1 MRKGQNPAK
10 FVKDVARPERITVA
24 LLNYIPFLSG
34 FYAETLDVLK
44 VCMESMRKDA
54 GLPFDLMVFDNGSC
68 PEVRDFLLREKED
81 GRIQY
86 LILAE
91 KNMGKGGAWNVML
104 AGAPGEIIAY
114 TDSDVLF
121 SPRWLSRSVEI
132 LETFP
137 NVGMVTARPFRT
149 PPEFL
154 ESTLKWARE
163 NARLEEGQFI
173 PWETFLEFNL
183 SLGQTE
189 EENRKVYAETSDW
202 RITYNPMSL
211 RGAQRRSNLP
221 VNAETASFQ
230 DALQSHSALAVTSNE
245 IVAYAGASHWQFTA
259 YKSTLQQFLPFDMD
273 KPMGQV
279 RQLDKRMNDAGL
291 LRLMVSDPL
300 AMNLSNTL
308 GYLRGELGKESGKV
322 RSKKRT
328 GWKRRVLELGPIKKM
343 LLTVYNKIFNWY
355 YS

>member
-1 MRKGQNPAK
+1 
-10 FVKDVARPERITVA
+10 
-24 LLNYIPFLSG
+24 
-34 FYAETLDVLK
+34 
-44 VCMESMRKDA
+44 MRKDA
-54 GLPFDLMVFDNGSC
+54 GLPFDLMIFDNGSC
-68 PEVRDFLLREKED
+68 KEVCEYLINEKEE

-86 LILAE
+86 LIFSE

-104 AGAPGEIIAY
+104 TGAPGEIISY

-121 SPRWLSRSVEI
+121 SPNWLSRSVEI

-149 PPEFL
+149 PPEFY
-154 ESTLKWARE
+154 ESTLNWARD
-163 NARLEEGQFI
+163 NAVLDEGQLI

-189 EENRKVYAETSDW
+189 EENRKVYAETKDW
-202 RITYNPMSL
+202 R
-211 RGAQRRSNLP
+211 AQYKG
-221 VNAETASFQ
+221 VTAM
-230 DALQSHSALAVTSNE
+230 
-245 IVAYAGASHWQFTA
+245 AGASHWQFTA
-259 YKSTLQQFLPFDMD
+259 YKSTLQQFLPFEMD

-300 AMNLSNTL
+300 AMNMSNTL
-308 GYLRGELGKESGKV
+308 GYLRGELRQAGK
-322 RSKKRT
+322 KKSVSFA
-328 GWKRRVLELGPIKKM
+328 KRILELGIVRKI
-343 LLTVYNKIFNWY
+343 LLTVYNKIFVWY

>member
-10 FVKDVARPERITVA
+10 SVKDVAHPERITVA

-34 FYAETLDVLK
+34 FYAETLDVLR
-44 VCMESMRKDA
+44 VCMQSMRKDA

-68 PEVRDFLLREKED
+68 PEVRDFLVKEKEE

-121 SPRWLSRSVEI
+121 SSNWLKRSVEI
-132 LETFP
+132 LEVFP

-149 PPEFL
+149 PPEFY
-154 ESTLKWARE
+154 EGTLKWAKE
-163 NARLEEGQFI
+163 NAALEEGQFI

-189 EENRKVYAETSDW
+189 EENKKVYAETRDW
-202 RITYNPMSL
+202 RISYK
-211 RGAQRRSNLP
+211 GI
-221 VNAETASFQ
+221 TAM
-230 DALQSHSALAVTSNE
+230 
-245 IVAYAGASHWQFTA
+245 AGASHWQFTA
-259 YKSTLQQFLPFDMD
+259 YKFRLQQFLPFDMD

-308 GYLRGELGKESGKV
+308 GYLRGELKISEGRKRASAGKRILEI
-322 RSKKRT
+322 
-328 GWKRRVLELGPIKKM
+328 VLIKKV
-343 LLTVYNKIFNWY
+343 LLMIYNKIFHWY

>member
-10 FVKDVARPERITVA
+10 SVKEVIRPQRVTVA

-44 VCMESMRKDA
+44 VSLESMRKDA
-54 GLPFDLMVFDNGSC
+54 GLPFDLMIFDNGSC
-68 PEVRDFLLREKED
+68 EEARNFLVQEKEA

-86 LILAE
+86 LILSE

-104 AGAPGEIIAY
+104 AGAPGEIVAY
-114 TDSDVLF
+114 TDADVLF
-121 SPRWLSRSVEI
+121 YPNWLSRSVEI

-149 PPEFL
+149 PPEFY
-154 ESTLKWARE
+154 ESTLKWAK
-163 NARLEEGQFI
+163 ASAQLDEGQFI
-173 PWETFLEFNL
+173 EWNTFLEFNL

-189 EENRKVYAETSDW
+189 EENKKVYAETKDW
-202 RITYNPMSL
+202 RIQYEN
-211 RGAQRRSNLP
+211 
-221 VNAETASFQ
+221 VTAM
-230 DALQSHSALAVTSNE
+230 
-245 IVAYAGASHWQFTA
+245 AGASHWQFTA

-300 AMNLSNTL
+300 AMNMSNTL
-308 GYLRGELGKESGKV
+308 GYLRGELLGKDKGRRMKD
-322 RSKKRT
+322 K
-328 GWKRRVLELGPIKKM
+328 GLKRRLLEFAPLKKVLLA
-343 LLTVYNKIFNWY
+343 VYNKIFGWY

>member
-44 VCMESMRKDA
+44 ACLDSMRKDA

-68 PEVRDFLLREKED
+68 PEVREFLVKEKEE

-121 SPRWLSRSVEI
+121 YPGWLKKSVEL
-132 LETFP
+132 LETYP

-149 PPEFL
+149 PEEFL
-154 ESTLKWARE
+154 KQSIAWAGNTPDAKLEQGHLLPYDWFYEFSTTLGFSD
-163 NARLEEGQFI
+163 EELRQIYDSTRDLRVTYRG
-173 PWETFLEFNL
+173 L
-183 SLGQTE
+183 S
-189 EENRKVYAETSDW
+189 
-202 RITYNPMSL
+202 
-211 RGAQRRSNLP
+211 
-221 VNAETASFQ
+221 
-230 DALQSHSALAVTSNE
+230 
-245 IVAYAGASHWQFTA
+245 AYLGASHWQFTC
-259 YKSTLQQFLPFDMD
+259 YKSVIQQFLPFEMD

-279 RQLDKRMNDAGL
+279 RQLDERMDKAGF
-291 LRLMVSDPL
+291 LRLMPVERY
-300 AMNLSNTL
+300 AQNMSNTL
-308 GYLRGELGKESGKV
+308 PAGLSSAPVSNQRSPLKRFWELPFV
-322 RSKKRT
+322 KK
-328 GWKRRVLELGPIKKM
+328 P
-343 LLTVYNKIFNWY
+343 LLALYNMIFKLYNK
-355 YS
+355 

>member
-10 FVKDVARPERITVA
+10 SVKDVARPERITVA

-34 FYAETLDVLK
+34 FYAETLDVLR
-44 VCMESMRKDA
+44 VCMQSMRKDA

-68 PEVRDFLLREKED
+68 PEVRDFLVKEKEE

-121 SPRWLSRSVEI
+121 SANWLKRSVEI

-149 PPEFL
+149 PPEFY
-154 ESTLKWARE
+154 EGTLRWAKE
-163 NARLEEGQFI
+163 NAALEEGQFI

-189 EENRKVYAETSDW
+189 EENKKVYAETRDW
-202 RITYNPMSL
+202 RISYK
-211 RGAQRRSNLP
+211 GI
-221 VNAETASFQ
+221 TAM
-230 DALQSHSALAVTSNE
+230 V
-245 IVAYAGASHWQFTA
+245 GASHWQFTA
-259 YKSTLQQFLPFDMD
+259 YKFRLQQFLPFDMD

-308 GYLRGELGKESGKV
+308 GYLRGELKTSEG
-322 RSKKRT
+322 KKRASP
-328 GWKRRVLELGPIKKM
+328 GKRILEIVWIKKV
-343 LLTVYNKIFNWY
+343 LLLIYNKIFHWY

>member
-10 FVKDVARPERITVA
+10 FVNEVARPERITVA

-44 VCMESMRKDA
+44 ACLESMCKDA
-54 GLPFDLMVFDNGSC
+54 GLPFDLLVFDNGSC
-68 PEVRDFLLREKED
+68 PEVREFLVNEKEE

-86 LILAE
+86 LILSE
-91 KNMGKGGAWNVML
+91 KNMGKGGAWNIIL
-104 AGAPGEIIAY
+104 AGAPGEIISY

-121 SPRWLSRSVEI
+121 SPGWLARSVEI

-149 PPEFL
+149 PPEFY
-154 ESTLKWARE
+154 ESTLKWAHE
-163 NARLEEGQFI
+163 NAVLEEGQFI

-189 EENRKVYAETSDW
+189 EENRKVYAETRDW
-202 RITYNPMSL
+202 RIAMSFPKGDDV
-211 RGAQRRSNLP
+211 RGGGSSRRSNLP
-221 VNAETASFQ
+221 LSEETASQ
-230 DALQSHSALAVTSNE
+230 KPLAATSGDE
-245 IVAYAGASHWQFTA
+245 KTIVAFAGASHWQFTA
-259 YKSTLQQFLPFDMD
+259 YKSTLQQFLPFDME

-300 AMNLSNTL
+300 VMNMSNTL
-308 GYLRGELGKESGKV
+308 GYVRGELKNSG
-322 RSKKRT
+322 RKKPVSFA
-328 GWKRRVLELGPIKKM
+328 KRVLEIGFIKKI
-343 LLTVYNKIFNWY
+343 LLAVYNKIFNWY

>member
-10 FVKDVARPERITVA
+10 FVKDVAKPERITVA

-44 VCMESMRKDA
+44 VSLESMRKDA

-68 PEVRDFLLREKED
+68 AEVRDFLVKEKDE

-86 LILAE
+86 LVLSE
-91 KNMGKGGAWNVML
+91 KNMGKGGAWNVLL

-121 SPRWLSRSVEI
+121 SPKWLSRSVEI

-149 PPEFL
+149 PPEFY
-154 ESTLKWARE
+154 ENTLKWAKE
-163 NARLEEGQFI
+163 NAKLEEGQFI

-189 EENRKVYAETSDW
+189 EENKKVYAETKDW
-202 RITYNPMSL
+202 RITFRPERS
-211 RGAQRRSNLP
+211 GAQAKD
-221 VNAETASFQ
+221 VTA
-230 DALQSHSALAVTSNE
+230 L
-245 IVAYAGASHWQFTA
+245 AGASHWQFTA

-300 AMNLSNTL
+300 AMNMSNTL
-308 GYLRGELGKESGKV
+308 GYLRGELGKDRRKKKESLA
-322 RSKKRT
+322 
-328 GWKRRVLELGPIKKM
+328 RRVLEIGFIKKI
-343 LLTVYNKIFNWY
+343 LLAMYNKIFGWY

>member
-10 FVKDVARPERITVA
+10 FVKEVARPERITVA

-68 PEVRDFLLREKED
+68 EEARDFLVKEKEA

-91 KNMGKGGAWNVML
+91 KNMGKGGAWNVIL

-121 SPRWLSRSVEI
+121 SPNWLSRSVEI

-137 NVGMVTARPFRT
+137 KVGMVTARPFRT
-149 PPEFL
+149 PPEFYGA
-154 ESTLKWARE
+154 TLDWAR
-163 NARLEEGQFI
+163 NAERAQLEEGQFI
-173 PWETFLEFNL
+173 PWERFLEFNL

-189 EENRKVYAETSDW
+189 EENKKVYAETRDW
-202 RITYNPMSL
+202 RITFRPE
-211 RGAQRRSNLP
+211 RREAQSK
-221 VNAETASFQ
+221 
-230 DALQSHSALAVTSNE
+230 D
-245 IVAYAGASHWQFTA
+245 IVAFAGASHWQFTA
-259 YKSTLQQFLPFDMD
+259 HKSTLQQFLPFEMD

-279 RQLDKRMNDAGL
+279 RQLDRRMNDAGL

-300 AMNLSNTL
+300 AMNMSNTL
-308 GYLRGELGKESGKV
+308 GYLRGELKGGNNRKRVSFGKSLAELSPV
-322 RSKKRT
+322 KK
-328 GWKRRVLELGPIKKM
+328 
-343 LLTVYNKIFNWY
+343 LLLAVYNKIFKLY
-355 YS
+355 YE

>member
-44 VCMESMRKDA
+44 VCLESMRKDA

-68 PEVRDFLLREKED
+68 PEVRDFLVKEKEE

-121 SPRWLSRSVEI
+121 SPGWLSRSVEI

-163 NARLEEGQFI
+163 NAKLEEGQFI
-173 PWETFLEFNL
+173 PWEAFLEFNL

-189 EENRKVYAETSDW
+189 EENKKVYAATRDW
-202 RITYNPMSL
+202 RIIYRPE
-211 RGAQRRSNLP
+211 RSEP
-221 VNAETASFQ
+221 GGRT
-230 DALQSHSALAVTSNE
+230 QSKD
-245 IVAYAGASHWQFTA
+245 IIAYAGASHWQFTA

-300 AMNLSNTL
+300 AMNMSNTL
-308 GYLRGELGKESGKV
+308 GYLRGELGMGSEKV
-322 RSKKRT
+322 KSKKGRS
-328 GWKRRVLELGPIKKM
+328 WKQRVLELAPIKKM
-343 LLTVYNKIFNWY
+343 LLAIYNRIFNWY

>member
-10 FVKDVARPERITVA
+10 FVKDVARPARITVA

-44 VCMESMRKDA
+44 VSLASMRREA

-68 PEVRDFLLREKED
+68 DEVREFLVNEKEE

-86 LILAE
+86 LILSE

-114 TDSDVLF
+114 TDADVLF
-121 SPRWLSRSVEI
+121 SPNWLPRSVEI

-149 PPEFL
+149 PPEFY
-154 ESTLKWARE
+154 ESTLKWARD
-163 NARLEEGQFI
+163 NAKLEEGQFI

-189 EENRKVYAETSDW
+189 EENRQVYAETKDW
-202 RITYNPMSL
+202 RIQYK
-211 RGAQRRSNLP
+211 G
-221 VNAETASFQ
+221 VTA
-230 DALQSHSALAVTSNE
+230 L
-245 IVAYAGASHWQFTA
+245 AGASHWQFTA
-259 YKSTLQQFLPFDMD
+259 YKSTLQGFLPFDMD

-300 AMNLSNTL
+300 AMNMSNTL
-308 GYLRGELGKESGKV
+308 GYLRGELGSDTGKGRV
-322 RSKKRT
+322 SLGKRA
-328 GWKRRVLELGPIKKM
+328 LEFGPIKKI
-343 LLTVYNKIFNWY
+343 LLSLYNKIFNWY

>member
-10 FVKDVARPERITVA
+10 FVKDVPRPERITAA

-44 VCMESMRKDA
+44 VSLESMRNDA
-54 GLPFDLMVFDNGSC
+54 GLPFDLLIFDNGSC
-68 PEVRDFLLREKED
+68 AEVRDFLIQEKEK

-86 LILAE
+86 LILSE

-104 AGAPGEIIAY
+104 TGAPGEIIAY
-114 TDSDVLF
+114 TDADVLF
-121 SPRWLSRSVEI
+121 SPNWLSRSVEI

-149 PPEFL
+149 PPEFY
-154 ESTLKWARE
+154 EGTLKWARE
-163 NARLEEGQFI
+163 NATLDEGQFI

-189 EENRKVYAETSDW
+189 EENKKVYAETKDW
-202 RITYNPMSL
+202 RITY
-211 RGAQRRSNLP
+211 RRPERRVLP
-221 VNAETASFQ
+221 
-230 DALQSHSALAVTSNE
+230 QSKDV
-245 IVAYAGASHWQFTA
+245 VAYAGASHWQFTA

-300 AMNLSNTL
+300 AMNMSNTL
-308 GYLRGELGKESGKV
+308 GYLRGELKTQSVKRKV
-322 RSKKRT
+322 
-328 GWKRRVLELGPIKKM
+328 GFARRVLELSPIKKM
-343 LLTVYNKIFNWY
+343 LLAVYNKIFNWY

>member
-10 FVKDVARPERITVA
+10 SIKDVAKPERITVA

-34 FYAETLDVLK
+34 FYAEALDVLK
-44 VCMESMRKDA
+44 ICLESMRRDA

-68 PEVRDFLLREKED
+68 AEARDFLAAEKEA

-86 LILAE
+86 LILSE
-91 KNMGKGGAWNVML
+91 KNMGKGGAWNVTL

-121 SPRWLSRSVEI
+121 FPKWLSRSVEI

-149 PPEFL
+149 PPEL
-154 ESTLKWARE
+154 YASTLKWAQE
-163 NARLEEGQFI
+163 NATLDEGQFV

-189 EENRKVYAETSDW
+189 EENKIVYAETRDW
-202 RITYNPMSL
+202 RIQYKNV
-211 RGAQRRSNLP
+211 A
-221 VNAETASFQ
+221 
-230 DALQSHSALAVTSNE
+230 AL
-245 IVAYAGASHWQFTA
+245 AGASHWQFTA

-279 RQLDKRMNDAGL
+279 RQLDKRMNDVGL

-300 AMNLSNTL
+300 AMNMSNTL
-308 GYLRGELGKESGKV
+308 GYLRGELKGGEMNKRVSL
-322 RSKKRT
+322 KKRA
-328 GWKRRVLELGPIKKM
+328 LEVRFIKKV
-343 LLTVYNKIFNWY
+343 LLAIYNKIFSWY